1 MSQNTQNEILHG
13 KTAKGDSQ
21 KQYTKIIIP
30 PRSSDCHAFTMFMR
44 SFSLSN
50 LYLIVQRRLAMKS
63 LIPAI
68 PKLKGTGSSVKYLLL
83 YQFFFNDATHS
94 KASKQAGTDGNTDST
109 DIVLHL
115 SACKAES
122 CKLHFLWKLS

>member
-30 PRSSDCHAFTMFMR
+30 PRSSDCHAFTTFMR

-83 YQFFFNDATHS
+83 YQFFLMMQHIQ
-94 KASKQAGTDGNTDST
+94 KLASKRAQMEIQTTQT
-109 DIVLHL
+109 L
-115 SACKAES
+115 SCT
-122 CKLHFLWKLS
+122 FLPARQNHVSFTSFGS